1 MAVARVR
8 KSITPGQPASQCA
21 RRMWCLPSSSC
32 SASRSSWVGAS
43 SSAAA
48 SPPAARRMAA
58 ASAVCVSPVPGAQ
71 YCGVRAQ
78 PSGDLETGSVKSSGA
93 AAARQ
98 RRWERHLRRKRL
110 ALFLFDHGLLLCR
123 VLASDDVTETH
134 PAALVD
140 LERRSLF
147 SLACTPPE
155 GREGATAA
163 RLSYGGITARGAV
176 GGAYQPGTVL
186 ANVGIGPCLFRPRR
200 TRAES
205 APPAGRAVLLPL
217 HPSRSGV
224 DTLQRGPCVVDPAA
238 SWDPLRH
245 ERRRGAA

>member
-1 MAVARVR
+1 LSERVVVRPRHEAPERPPDGGGESQEKHHSRAACQPVREKNVVPALILLLGIKFLLGRRVLFCRRQPTCCTPHGCCQCSVRQPGSRR
-8 KSITPGQPASQCA
+8 K
-21 RRMWCLPSSSC
+21 
-32 SASRSSWVGAS
+32 V
-43 SSAAA
+43 
-48 SPPAARRMAA
+48 
-58 ASAVCVSPVPGAQ
+58 
-71 YCGVRAQ
+71 
-78 PSGDLETGSVKSSGA
+78 
-93 AAARQ
+93 
-98 RRWERHLRRKRL
+98 LRRKRL